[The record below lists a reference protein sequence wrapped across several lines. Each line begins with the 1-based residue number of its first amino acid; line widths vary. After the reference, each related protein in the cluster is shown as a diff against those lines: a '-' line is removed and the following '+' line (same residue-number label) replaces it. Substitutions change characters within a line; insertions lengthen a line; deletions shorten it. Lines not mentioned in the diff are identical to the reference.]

1 VKPVLHSPGSKEQRR
16 GASLSRIS
24 EETIVK
30 TSHPPQTSSIEKWKD
45 APTRSVDVAGTTFV
59 YRQLGPVAGVAV
71 ILLNHWGAVLDN
83 FDPRIVD
90 GLAATRPVIAL
101 DYRGVGVSGGKAPLT
116 VAEMAEDAIAFIR
129 ALGFEQVDLLGFSLG
144 GFVAQDIVLK
154 EPDLV
159 RKVILTGTGPA
170 GGEGIEKVGPVSWP
184 LIIKGMLTLRDPKF
198 YLFFT
203 STANGRRAA
212 KAFLERLQERKTDR
226 DKPIRMATF
235 LRQLKA
241 IKAWGTQAPQ
251 DLSAIRNPVL
261 VANGDHD
268 MLVPSS
274 NTIDLARRLPNAE
287 LVLFEDAGHGGIFQ
301 YHEAFVSKA
310 LEFLAR

>member
-1 VKPVLHSPGSKEQRR
+1 VLRSGSTTRWIDTPTQ
-16 GASLSRIS
+16 
-24 EETIVK
+24 
-30 TSHPPQTSSIEKWKD
+30 SID
-45 APTRSVDVAGTTFV
+45 LAGTKFA
-59 YRQLGPVAGVAV
+59 YRQLGPATGIPV
-71 ILLNHWGAVLDN
+71 IMLNHWGAVLDN

-101 DYRGVGVSGGKAPLT
+101 DYRGVGASGGKAPLA

-129 ALGFEQVDLLGFSLG
+129 ALGFEEVDLLGFSLG

-154 EPDLV
+154 APGLV

-170 GGEGIEKVGPVSWP
+170 GGEGIKDVGRVSWP
-184 LIIKGMLTLRDPKF
+184 LIIKAMLTLRDPKF

-203 STANGRRAA
+203 STSNGRRAA

-226 DKPIRMATF
+226 DKPVTMAAF

-241 IKAWGTQAPQ
+241 IKSWGTQPRQ
-251 DLSAIRNPVL
+251 DLGAIDKPVL
-261 VANGDHD
+261 VANGDQD
-268 MLVPSS
+268 KMVPSS
-274 NTIDLARRLPNAE
+274 NSIDLARSLPNAE
-287 LVLFEDAGHGGIFQ
+287 LILYEDAGHGGIFQ
-301 YHEAFVSKA
+301 YHEAFVRKA